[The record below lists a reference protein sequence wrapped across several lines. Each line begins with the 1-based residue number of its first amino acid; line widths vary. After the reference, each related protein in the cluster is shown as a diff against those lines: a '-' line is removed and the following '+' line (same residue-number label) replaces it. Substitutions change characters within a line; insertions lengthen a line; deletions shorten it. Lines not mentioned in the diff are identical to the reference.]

1 MNTAE
6 DEFAELVLPQVRDLW
21 ARLDPVPAGLTDDI
35 KYALT
40 VRLLEA
46 EVAELMQVPEMA
58 TRATGADLTRSISFT
73 GARLSLMV
81 MVTEQDEGMLR
92 LDCWV
97 TVGGAVVELHVGD
110 AVREETADEFGRLV
124 FTDVPSGTIHFITWA
139 DASRQDRPVITP
151 NVEL

>member
-1 MNTAE
+1 MSTTE
-6 DEFAELVLPQVRDLW
+6 DEFAGLVLPQIRDLW
-21 ARLDPVPAGLTDDI
+21 SRLDPVPARLTDDI
-35 KYALT
+35 KYAMT

-81 MVTEQDEGMLR
+81 MATEQDEGMLR

-97 TVGGAVVELHVGD
+97 TVGGAVVELHAAD
-110 AVREETADEFGRLV
+110 QVREETADEFGRLV
-124 FTDVPSGTIHFITWA
+124 FTDVPSGSMHFITWS
-139 DASRQDRPVITP
+139 DASREERPVITP